1 MVVGP
6 AAAIYEQAVVKSERV
21 DPSGLNPTIYSASF
35 AVVAKRHFS
44 QCGAGL
50 TQ

>member
-1 MVVGP
+1 MVVGA

-35 AVVAKRHFS
+35 AVGEAPLFS
-44 QCGAGL
+44 MRG
-50 TQ
+50 